1 MHWLLIG
8 YMFLFI
14 HRPFEVWLALD
25 GFHGERV
32 YILGVILAWA
42 VYPKK
47 RWLPNPQH
55 YAYFAFAAAV
65 AVCWVASP
73 WAEDGQV
80 VVENWFK
87 ILVFY
92 VLIVT
97 SVSDEKGLRR
107 LVAGFLLVMGVYM
120 AHACKEFL
128 GGRHTFRMGIVRM
141 LGVDTSLGDPNSFGA
156 SIVFALPFVVALWKS
171 SRGGWVKLALT
182 TYLGLSVGCILLTG
196 SRSSLLGLLLW
207 GTIVILRSRHRWIGV
222 AGGAMALPLLFFAL
236 PDSLQTRF
244 ETIVNPEVGPENA
257 RVSGDGR
264 LEGLVKGLELI
275 AAYPATG
282 IGPGSWRPATHS
294 PLEAHNLYGQLC
306 GEMGF
311 AGVLTFGAILGCF
324 AANLRWMRRQRK
336 HDPAG
341 PNDFTYHVAGAVGMS
356 IFLLLFEGNF
366 GHNLYRHNW
375 LWFGGFL
382 IVARHVVGGRVR
394 AGRRRAYPP
403 IAPRV
408 MAWRVRVSRVS
419 SAGTSEA
426 PWKT

>member
-1 MHWLLIG
+1 M
-8 YMFLFI
+8 
-14 HRPFEVWLALD
+14 
-25 GFHGERV
+25 
-32 YILGVILAWA
+32 
-42 VYPKK
+42 
-47 RWLPNPQH
+47 
-55 YAYFAFAAAV
+55 
-65 AVCWVASP
+65 
-73 WAEDGQV
+73 
-80 VVENWFK
+80 
-87 ILVFY
+87 
-92 VLIVT
+92 
-97 SVSDEKGLRR
+97 
-107 LVAGFLLVMGVYM
+107 
-120 AHACKEFL
+120 
-128 GGRHTFRMGIVRM
+128 
-141 LGVDTSLGDPNSFGA
+141 
-156 SIVFALPFVVALWKS
+156 
-171 SRGGWVKLALT
+171 
-182 TYLGLSVGCILLTG
+182 
-196 SRSSLLGLLLW
+196 
-207 GTIVILRSRHRWIGV
+207 
-222 AGGAMALPLLFFAL
+222 
-236 PDSLQTRF
+236 
-244 ETIVNPEVGPENA
+244 NPEVGPENA

-324 AANLRWMRRQRK
+324 AANLLWMRLQRR

-382 IVARHVVGGRVR
+382 IVARHVVASRVR